1 MSEIAIQASENRVSL
16 VIISPNIPKEHKRMA
31 ELEKEGTQENSGE
44 KKSSNLVLIII
55 IVALVLVLLI
65 VGAVF
70 ALLSGGDDD
79 RGYEEQSSSSKKE
92 RPAKSMDSMKVG
104 PMFPLD
110 SFTVNLLSDSGRRY
124 LKVQIN
130 LELDGNNVASELDS
144 KTAVVRDIVIRLLSS
159 KTLEEISTAKGK
171 DTLKEQIISQLN
183 LRLRDGNIRNV
194 YFTEFVVQ

>member
-1 MSEIAIQASENRVSL
+1 
-16 VIISPNIPKEHKRMA
+16 MA

-79 RGYEEQSSSSKKE
+79 RSYEEQSSSTKKE

-130 LELDGNNVASELDS
+130 LELDDNNVASELDS

>member
-1 MSEIAIQASENRVSL
+1 
-16 VIISPNIPKEHKRMA
+16 MA
-31 ELEKEGTQENSGE
+31 ALEKEESQENTE
-44 KKSSNLVLIII
+44 AKKSNNLVLIII

-65 VGAVF
+65 VGAVV
-70 ALLSGGDDD
+70 AILSGGDN
-79 RGYEEQSSSSKKE
+79 EQTQNDVPSAKE
-92 RPAKSMDSMKVG
+92 KPRKSMDSMQVG

-130 LELDGNNVASELDS
+130 LELNEEEVAAELES
-144 KTAVVRDIVIRLLSS
+144 KTAVVRDTVIRLLSS

-171 DTLKEQIISQLN
+171 DNLKEQIVNQLN
-183 LRLRDGNIRNV
+183 LRLRDGNVRNV

>member
-1 MSEIAIQASENRVSL
+1 
-16 VIISPNIPKEHKRMA
+16 MA
-31 ELEKEGTQENSGE
+31 ELEKEESLENSE
-44 KKSSNLVLIII
+44 TKKSSNLVLIII

-65 VGAVF
+65 VGAVV
-70 ALLSGGDDD
+70 AILSGG
-79 RGYEEQSSSSKKE
+79 GNEQTDNNAPYAKE
-92 RPAKSMDSMKVG
+92 KPRKSMDSMQVG

-130 LELDGNNVASELDS
+130 LELDDEEVAAELES
-144 KTAVVRDIVIRLLSS
+144 KTAVVRDTVIRLLSS

-171 DTLKEQIISQLN
+171 DNLKEQIVNQLN
-183 LRLRDGNIRNV
+183 LRLRDGNVKNV